1 MYNNVATQPVPPGD
15 GFTAT
20 NWTTTTTPTTSSD
33 NYTTVKT
40 DAVVKEMEQQKA
52 QLTKQRE
59 EYVRKVSVLRREL
72 DQLRLQKTQLMGSS
86 KSSDRD
92 ISNILKENDKL
103 QSEIQGKMKAIQNVI
118 EMLSS
123 IIKDG
128 KSVADLE
135 ASLNEVANAH
145 ENAWTATPEKN
156 RSSYS
161 HSQK

>member
-103 QSEIQGKMKAIQNVI
+103 QRKALIYRNGLRNPPTSIELSTLEREIRQRIIHSENDVWKVLQHN
-118 EMLSS
+118 
-123 IIKDG
+123 
-128 KSVADLE
+128 
-135 ASLNEVANAH
+135 
-145 ENAWTATPEKN
+145 
-156 RSSYS
+156 
-161 HSQK
+161 